1 MSTTG
6 LKVPRK
12 ILLNDLVTGLV
23 MAVISVPQALANGV
37 LAGVNPVFGLY
48 SMIVGTTVAA
58 FVTVL
63 YIRTSTLPR
72 E

>member
-1 MSTTG
+1 MIG

-12 ILLNDLVTGLV
+12 TLLNDLVSGLV
-23 MAVISVPQALANGV
+23 MAVINVPQAVANGV

-58 FVTVL
+58 LF
-63 YIRTSTLPR
+63 TSSVFMNVD
-72 E
+72 